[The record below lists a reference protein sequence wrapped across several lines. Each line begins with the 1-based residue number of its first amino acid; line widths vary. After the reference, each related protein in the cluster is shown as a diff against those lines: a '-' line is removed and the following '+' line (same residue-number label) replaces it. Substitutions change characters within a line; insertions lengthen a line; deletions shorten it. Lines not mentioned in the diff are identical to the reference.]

1 MSALSAYLENK
12 IADHLLG
19 AVAFTAPTTVYLAL
33 YTSAPSETGGGTEV
47 SGGSYARVAITNN
60 AVNWPNAV
68 AGVKSNGVAIVFPT
82 ATAGWGAVTHWAL
95 FDAATGGNLLFFGAL
110 GASTTINNTD
120 ILTVPVGDLD
130 LTFE

>member
-19 AVAFTAPTTVYLAL
+19 AVTFTAPTTAYLAL
-33 YTSAPSETGGGTEV
+33 FTSAPSESGGGTEV

-60 AVNWPNAV
+60 ATNWPAAV

-82 ATAGWGAVTHWAL
+82 ATAGWGDVTHWGL